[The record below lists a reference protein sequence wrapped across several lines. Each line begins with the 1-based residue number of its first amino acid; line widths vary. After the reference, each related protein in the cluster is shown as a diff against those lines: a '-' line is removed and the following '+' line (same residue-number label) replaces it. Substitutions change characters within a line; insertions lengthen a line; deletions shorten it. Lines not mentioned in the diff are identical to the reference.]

1 MALISQVFGNEIL
14 DPFLSMINKCP
25 VLNTPTDWKE
35 SPEAHVFI
43 ADLPGLNK
51 EEVNVQVVDDG
62 RVLQISGERK
72 EEKGDENVKWHIGE
86 RFRGKFL
93 RRFRFPKNAKTDEV
107 KASMENGMLTV
118 TVPKQEPKKPERRV
132 IEIEEK

>member
-1 MALISQVFGNEIL
+1 MALISQVFGNEIF
-14 DPFLSMINKCP
+14 DPFLCMINKCP

-35 SPEAHVFI
+35 TTEAHVFI

-51 EEVNVQVVDDG
+51 EELNVEVVDDG
-62 RVLQISGERK
+62 RVLQLSGERK
-72 EEKGDENVKWHIGE
+72 EEKGDENVKWHTGE

-93 RRFRFPKNAKTDEV
+93 RRFRLPENAKTDEV
-107 KASMENGMLTV
+107 KASMENGVLTV

>member
-1 MALISQVFGNEIL
+1 MALISQVFGNEIF

-25 VLNTPTDWKE
+25 VLNTPADWKE
-35 SPEAHVFI
+35 TLEAHVFI

-51 EEVNVQVVDDG
+51 EEVNVEVVDDG
-62 RVLQISGERK
+62 RVLQITGERK
-72 EEKGDENVKWHIGE
+72 EEKGDENVKWHRGE

-93 RRFRFPKNAKTDEV
+93 RRFRLPENAKTDEV
-107 KASMENGMLTV
+107 KASMENGVLTV